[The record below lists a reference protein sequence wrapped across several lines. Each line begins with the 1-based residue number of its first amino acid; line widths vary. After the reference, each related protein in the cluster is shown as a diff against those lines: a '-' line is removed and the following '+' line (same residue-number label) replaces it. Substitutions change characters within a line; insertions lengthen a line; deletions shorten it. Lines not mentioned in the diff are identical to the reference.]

1 MPSPLP
7 TVSVFQRHHGG
18 AGNLPQAPEEAK
30 EEVEDEGEIVLP
42 EHPHLPA
49 AAHAE
54 EGNHRVSGAGA
65 APAGQSQ
72 PARGDSGALL
82 TWGHKFPALRGSLWF
97 LFLI

>member
-18 AGNLPQAPEEAK
+18 AGNLPQAPEEAE

-42 EHPHLPA
+42 EHPHVPA

-54 EGNHRVSGAGA
+54 EGNHRV
-65 APAGQSQ
+65 
-72 PARGDSGALL
+72 RGGGSPGRTEPPCPRDAGALL
-82 TWGHKFPALRGSLWF
+82 ARGHTLPALRGSLRC